1 MTNLNCK
8 KTSILGLAA
17 VLAIMFLGS
26 RAMAQALL
34 EPPQRWLLIFDTSA
48 TMKNWLPATTTEVQ
62 NVFISSMSGRL
73 HEGDSVAVWTFDKKL
88 RTGDYPVIAWVPSL
102 AASEASD
109 LVSFLNKTH
118 YLNST
123 RFAALAPALKQVIAH
138 SQRLTIVIFS
148 DGMDELKLTPYDQD
162 INQAFKQLKE
172 ARKKLKNPFVVV
184 VRTQEGQFVG
194 ATLNLPPGGLDFP
207 SFPPLPVEM
216 APVPTNVPPPVVTA
230 PTAPVVTVPPLVI
243 VGTNVITDT
252 NELKKTTGP

>member
-8 KTSILGLAA
+8 KMSILGLAV
-17 VLAIMFLGS
+17 VLATMFWGS
-26 RAMAQALL
+26 RAAAQSLL
-34 EPPQRWLLIFDTSA
+34 EPPQRWLLIFDTST

-88 RTGDYPVIAWVPSL
+88 RTGEYPVFSWVPSL

-109 LVSFLNKTH
+109 LVSFLNKAH

-148 DGMDELKLTPYDQD
+148 DGMDDMKLTPYDPD

-172 ARKKLKNPFVVV
+172 ARKKLKSPFVVV

-207 SFPPLPVEM
+207 SFPPLPSEM
-216 APVPTNVPPPVVTA
+216 APVPTTVPPVVTA
-230 PTAPVVTVPPLVI
+230 PAAPVVTAPPLVI

-252 NELKKTTGP
+252 NELKKATGP